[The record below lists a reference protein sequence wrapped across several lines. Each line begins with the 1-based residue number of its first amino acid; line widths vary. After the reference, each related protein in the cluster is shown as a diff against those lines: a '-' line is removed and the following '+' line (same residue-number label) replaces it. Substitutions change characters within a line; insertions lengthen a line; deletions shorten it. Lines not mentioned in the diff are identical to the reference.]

1 MTFTEKIVQ
10 EGHHIRGDVYELNG
24 LYFKVLSKFGK
35 IPKYHPVIR
44 IKKDSLGY
52 GRQKQML
59 DDGLEI
65 VLDIDTLE
73 IYEVIEPEVEVE
85 EVQLSLFDDVALA

>member
-1 MTFTEKIVQ
+1 MPE
-10 EGHHIRGDVYELNG
+10 N
-24 LYFKVLSKFGK
+24 
-35 IPKYHPVIR
+35 
-44 IKKDSLGY
+44 
-52 GRQKQML
+52 
-59 DDGLEI
+59 GLEI

>member
-1 MTFTEKIVQ
+1 
-10 EGHHIRGDVYELNG
+10 
-24 LYFKVLSKFGK
+24 
-35 IPKYHPVIR
+35 
-44 IKKDSLGY
+44 
-52 GRQKQML
+52 ML